1 MIFLERRRKKLQP
14 DLLFKKIK
22 SDMDLRISRRSESY
36 IYTYFI
42 LQSCDIEVIHF
53 ECAVVFV
60 EVNLCS
66 FSIVCL
72 YLYCH
77 ISDWE
82 SWDPINQFNPVT
94 YLCLSQAW
102 TIPPISTKWTTTSH
116 LKPLNAKIKTTT
128 YGVWNPNPAWDRHK
142 YVTGLNWLMGS
153 QLIA

>member
-1 MIFLERRRKKLQP
+1 
-14 DLLFKKIK
+14 
-22 SDMDLRISRRSESY
+22 MDLRISRWSESY

-94 YLCLSQAW
+94 YLCLSQAGFGFQTPYVVVFIFVFGGLRW
-102 TIPPISTKWTTTSH
+102 EVVVHFVDIGGIVH
-116 LKPLNAKIKTTT
+116 HHCLNCLFIICINL
-128 YGVWNPNPAWDRHK
+128 GVVILRQVLQREGVK
-142 YVTGLNWLMGS
+142 FRV
-153 QLIA
+153 I